1 MSEEKKCIQ
10 NEERCEG
17 TKALSQ
23 EELEQVAG
31 DHAMGP
37 KVKEVIGSAV
47 EAVIIPPE
55 FLDKK

>member
-1 MSEEKKCIQ
+1 MANDN
-10 NEERCEG
+10 NELKNNAPCEG
-17 TKALSQ
+17 KKALSQ
-23 EELEQVAG
+23 EELEQIAG
-31 DHAMGP
+31 GHAMGS